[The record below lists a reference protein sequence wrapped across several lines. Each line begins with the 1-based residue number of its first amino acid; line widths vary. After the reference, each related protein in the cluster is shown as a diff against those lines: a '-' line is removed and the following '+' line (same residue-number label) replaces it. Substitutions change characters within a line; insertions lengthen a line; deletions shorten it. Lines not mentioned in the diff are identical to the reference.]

1 MSPWVSGGSTPS
13 MLLTPSKLELV
24 EGALAVPR
32 ELCWTGSRADG
43 AGLPARLGRVFAG
56 RASRRGPPAWS
67 GRVGRSRSGALVSVR
82 GAKRTT
88 GGGPAG
94 GGRSRGAPRG
104 GVGRAGA

>member
-1 MSPWVSGGSTPS
+1 MSPVVSGGSTPS
-13 MLLTPSKLELV
+13 TLLPPSKLKLV

-67 GRVGRSRSGALVSVR
+67 GRVGRSRSGALVAGRV
-82 GAKRTT
+82 AKRTT
-88 GGGPAG
+88 GGGAAAAG
-94 GGRSRGAPRG
+94 GIPGAAPEA
-104 GVGRAGA
+104 VG